1 MERRKQ
7 RNGTN
12 RTDGTDRPQEPRIIP
27 PHGGYHNLKSYQAAE
42 VIFDATNA
50 FCNRFINPRSRT
62 YDQMVQAARSGKQ
75 NIAEASQTSGTSK
88 KSELRLID
96 VARASLQELLEHYK
110 DFLRL
115 RKLPIWPKEH
125 PQAVII
131 RNLAYRTDRT
141 YETYRTYVEESPPEV
156 AANTMVCL
164 VNQANF
170 LLDRQLESLERTF
183 LNEGGFTERLYNAR
197 RQSRSNQSYP
207 SHRSHPPKSDA

>member
-1 MERRKQ
+1 MEERRRQ

-12 RTDGTDRPQEPRIIP
+12 RTDGTHGPQEPRIIP
-27 PHGGYHNLKSYQAAE
+27 PHGGYHNLKSYQVAE
-42 VIFDATNA
+42 IVFDATNA
-50 FCNRFINPRSRT
+50 FCERFINPRSRT

-88 KSELRLID
+88 KSELRLVD
-96 VARASLQELLEHYK
+96 VARASLQELLEDYK

-115 RKLPIWPKEH
+115 RKLPIWPKNH

-141 YETYRTYVEESPPEV
+141 YETYRSYVEESPPEI

-170 LLDRQLESLERTF
+170 LLDRQLASLEQAF

-197 RQSRSNQSYP
+197 RQHRSHQSYP
-207 SHRSHPPKSDA
+207 SHRSHPPND